1 MLSLFLF
8 LSRVTCFISGWVNR
22 KVVWIGAIA
31 ICVINFIIVA
41 YCQFVLCH
49 CHQVVEE
56 NLGVVFFHGRWV
68 SKVLC
73 ACIGLVRAFEF
84 CKMQR
89 CRWNQFVL
97 PNLANSAASQ
107 TRVGLWSYSMN
118 KAEELFR
125 KTLQELRMLSS
136 VTINCQV
143 TKIVMNPGCQLSVL

>member
-1 MLSLFLF
+1 MAYVIFQGHMF
-8 LSRVTCFISGWVNR
+8 GV
-22 KVVWIGAIA
+22 IA
-31 ICVINFIIVA
+31 IR
-41 YCQFVLCH
+41 LWRKT
-49 CHQVVEE
+49 
-56 NLGVVFFHGRWV
+56 LGLFSSTGDGFQRF
-68 SKVLC
+68 C
-73 ACIGLVRAFEF
+73 ARATPCIGLVRAFEF

-97 PNLANSAASQ
+97 PNLANSAAGQ

-143 TKIVMNPGCQLSVL
+143 AKIVMNPGCQLSVL